1 MNSITSKSTSPKH
14 TASSHATPKS
24 STKPITKPKSHISQ
38 LRFLLTRRDKI
49 ILIML
54 FLGTIAFSV
63 METISISVIMPF
75 ITFASNPSL
84 ILSEHIPRTIYD
96 FCHFDSTLDFMI
108 AFSAVLI
115 IFYFLRVA
123 YGVSYTYALNRF
135 AFRKYHYFAYR
146 LFCKA
151 VQLNFLDFTKRKTDS
166 IRQNITG
173 EALQASFYVQNLL
186 QIFSEVF
193 TIVLMYSLLLITS
206 WKMTLVLSVILSL
219 QVVLILKTLTKKIKK
234 MGIIRTEMQARF
246 HELITNTFGNFK
258 IIKLKGNQEEVYKAF
273 DTISRKRINAE
284 IYTQTIIPI
293 PRLILETIG
302 FSILIACVAYI
313 LIRYKDAAAVIPIIS
328 MYALALYRILPSVNK
343 ILQNINMMG
352 YYGHSVEKVYEDLL
366 YHTDY
371 EDNEPCEF
379 ACDIE
384 LQNVSFGYKDH
395 KPIVKDFNLT
405 IQKGDKIAFC
415 GESGAGKST
424 LVDLIIGI
432 YKPQSGKIL
441 VDGVEITNS
450 NLRSW
455 RKKIGY
461 IPQSI
466 YLFDGSVAENVA
478 FGSEIDEERV
488 KEACKKANIWS
499 FLEEYEGIHTC
510 VGEGGIL
517 LSGGQKQRIGIARA
531 IYDDP
536 EILVLDEATS
546 ALDSATEARIMD
558 EIYDV
563 AKNKTL
569 LVIAHRINTIE
580 RCNRKINLGNPKKQ
594 GKKSKSS

>member
-1 MNSITSKSTSPKH
+1 M
-14 TASSHATPKS
+14 
-24 STKPITKPKSHISQ
+24 
-38 LRFLLTRRDKI
+38 
-49 ILIML
+49 
-54 FLGTIAFSV
+54 
-63 METISISVIMPF
+63 
-75 ITFASNPSL
+75 
-84 ILSEHIPRTIYD
+84 
-96 FCHFDSTLDFMI
+96 
-108 AFSAVLI
+108 
-115 IFYFLRVA
+115 
-123 YGVSYTYALNRF
+123 
-135 AFRKYHYFAYR
+135 
-146 LFCKA
+146 
-151 VQLNFLDFTKRKTDS
+151 
-166 IRQNITG
+166 
-173 EALQASFYVQNLL
+173 
-186 QIFSEVF
+186 
-193 TIVLMYSLLLITS
+193 
-206 WKMTLVLSVILSL
+206 
-219 QVVLILKTLTKKIKK
+219 
-234 MGIIRTEMQARF
+234 
-246 HELITNTFGNFK
+246 
-258 IIKLKGNQEEVYKAF
+258 
-273 DTISRKRINAE
+273 
-284 IYTQTIIPI
+284 
-293 PRLILETIG
+293 
-302 FSILIACVAYI
+302 AYI

-499 FLEEYEGIHTC
+499 FLEEYEGIHTR